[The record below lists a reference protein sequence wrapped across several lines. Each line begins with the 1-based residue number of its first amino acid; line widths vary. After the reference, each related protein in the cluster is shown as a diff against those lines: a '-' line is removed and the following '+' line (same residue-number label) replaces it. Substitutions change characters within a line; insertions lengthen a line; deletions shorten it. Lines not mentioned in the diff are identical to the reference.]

1 MRVQKHFLTYVMLFF
16 ALSLMAHVHVPA
28 GSPDTWSVQALAPYV
43 GDTVEFDMP
52 VVVNT
57 NMSRL
62 QVAPWRMHEP
72 LSQGPTGSEAYMT
85 AVHINSSCGFSLS
98 GVNEYHRCGEKIYH
112 LKAVV
117 NSIYGLTFVSGEWRG
132 NTRAD
137 LEQSLPDLGD
147 YRLLV
152 CGFNLE
158 NYFVVNMGSM
168 GARDAA
174 QHQAQREKISKA
186 LTKINADI
194 YGLLELE
201 QGNDAIQEIV
211 KDLNANLPGR
221 RYAYFRENASA
232 AAYQKT
238 DIVYDSLRVEPIG
251 TPGSIDAE
259 VQNRKKMIGFR
270 ERATGEKF
278 VFSINHFK
286 AMTGGM
292 EETEGRRVNEAR
304 AVVNFYNSYRH
315 NANIK
320 DEDLLVM
327 GDLNTYANTK
337 PIEIFLNSGMID
349 LHRAYHAD
357 SSYSYVYGSKAGY
370 IDHALANGTMYRQ
383 ITGMA
388 AYHIN
393 SDESDNYTYDKST
406 DRSMFRCSDHDPI
419 LVGLRLDSTLVY
431 DPAPQLN
438 TAEVI
443 QGEADALVVL
453 NAHSEQQK
461 SYYAIYSISGVLMER
476 QKITSVYQEI
486 PLPAHS
492 GVYVVYIYA
501 DGQVFQRKVI
511 VR

>member
-16 ALSLMAHVHVPA
+16 ALSLMAHVHIPA
-28 GSPDTWSVQALAPYV
+28 GSTDTWSVQDLAPYV

-57 NMSRL
+57 NAGRL
-62 QVAPWRMHEP
+62 MVSPWRMHEP

-85 AVHINSSCGFSLS
+85 AVHINSSCGFTLS

-117 NSIYGLTFVSGEWRG
+117 NSVYGLTFVSGEWRG

-158 NYFVVNMGSM
+158 NYYLTYGSM
-168 GARDAA
+168 GAKNDAD
-174 QHQAQREKISKA
+174 HQKQRAKINNA

-194 YGLLELE
+194 YGFAELQLGDE
-201 QGNDAIQEIV
+201 AVSEV
-211 KDLNANLPGR
+211 MEDLNKNLPERHYTFFHDGKTGT
-221 RYAYFRENASA
+221 S
-232 AAYQKT
+232 QKVEF
-238 DIVYDSLRVEPIG
+238 VYDANVVEAIG
-251 TPGSIDAE
+251 TPEGSDAE
-259 VQNRKKMIGFR
+259 GIKYRKKMVGFR
-270 ERATGEKF
+270 EKATGEKF
-278 VFSINHFK
+278 VYSINHFK
-286 AMTGGM
+286 SMSGGADA
-292 EETEGRRVNEAR
+292 TEGRRVNEAR
-304 AVVNFYNSYRH
+304 AVVNLYRSYH
-315 NANIK
+315 QNASIK
-320 DEDLLVM
+320 DDDLLLM
-327 GDLNTYANTK
+327 GDLNTYANTE
-337 PIEIFLNSGMID
+337 PIEILLNSGLID
-349 LHRAYHAD
+349 LHRAFHAD

-370 IDHALANGTMYRQ
+370 IDHALASGTMYRQ

-393 SDESDNYTYDKST
+393 SDESDSYTYDKSD

-419 LVGLRLDSTLVY
+419 LVGLRLDSTLLY
-431 DPAPQLN
+431 NPAPQVN

-443 QGEADALVVL
+443 QGDANVLVVV
-453 NAHSEQQK
+453 NAHNDKQK
-461 SYYAIYSISGVLMER
+461 SYYAVYSISGFLMER
-476 QKITSVYQEI
+476 QEITSVYQEI
-486 PLPAHS
+486 PLPTNS
-492 GVYVVYIYA
+492 GLYIVYIYA